1 MRFQN
6 GDPLGDLLCPRRQE
20 DPRGREGRV
29 QIPVL
34 VLMLL
39 YTSVLAAGLGT
50 QQGRWPG
57 RWVNVDPTDVEF
69 LVLDIEADGAVHRL
83 IPAPQFSATY
93 RVEGRRLVM
102 RAGDGSV
109 DSSFALQGDTLLLD
123 GKPALARLSR
133 MPAQSAS
140 VGGTWRPLAAGAA
153 ATTESFMTFR
163 SDGQVVLEVGFPVQA
178 TVTGDT
184 LRLVSAQG
192 PSSFTVRQATDTLYL
207 SDGNRQRRFVRRP
220 WGCLG
225 MRQFDAPAVECRE

>member
-1 MRFQN
+1 M
-6 GDPLGDLLCPRRQE
+6 PL
-20 DPRGREGRV
+20 
-29 QIPVL
+29 L
-34 VLMLL
+34 VRILL
-39 YTSVLAAGLGT
+39 YISVLAAALGT
-50 QQGRWPG
+50 QQGRWAG
-57 RWVNVDPTDVEF
+57 RWVNVDPTDVEL

-153 ATTESFMTFR
+153 AMTESFMTFR
-163 SDGQVVLEVGFPVQA
+163 SDGQVVLEVGLPVQA
-178 TVTGDT
+178 TVSGDT

-192 PSSFTVRQATDTLYL
+192 PASSFTVRRATDTVYL